1 MRKST
6 QEYVRGVIGR
16 NCFAYRHNWGGD
28 ARMAK
33 IGEITLDLDR
43 DVKKDA
49 KESLE
54 SLFSFASR
62 GRREVSIL
70 QEAKK
75 ATKIKVTMETV

>member
-16 NCFAYRHNWGGD
+16 NGLAYRHNWGGD

-33 IGEITLDLDR
+33 IGEITLDLDK

-54 SLFSFASR
+54 SLFSYTSR
-62 GRREVSIL
+62 RRNEVTIL
-70 QEAKK
+70 EEAKR
-75 ATKIKVTMETV
+75 ATKVKVTMETV

>member
-1 MRKST
+1 MLKST

-16 NCFAYRHNWGGD
+16 NGLAYGHNWGGD

-49 KESLE
+49 KESLD
-54 SLFSFASR
+54 SLFSYVSR
-62 GRREVSIL
+62 GRKEVTVL

-75 ATKIKVTMETV
+75 ATKVKVTMETV

>member
-16 NCFAYRHNWGGD
+16 NGLAYRHNWGGD

-49 KESLE
+49 KESLD
-54 SLFSFASR
+54 SLFSYVSR
-62 GRREVSIL
+62 GRREVTIL

-75 ATKIKVTMETV
+75 ATKVKVTMETV

>member
-6 QEYVRGVIGR
+6 QEYIRGVIGR
-16 NCFAYRHNWGGD
+16 NGLPYRHNWGGD

-33 IGEITLDLDR
+33 IGEITLDLDK

-49 KESLE
+49 KESLD
-54 SLFSFASR
+54 SLFSYVSR
-62 GRREVSIL
+62 GRKEVTIL

-75 ATKIKVTMETV
+75 ATKVKVTMETV